1 MTPPQGAGRMVRGGR
16 VVVRVLAIWLLT
28 TGALNLLDELL
39 VGFEMTSWWQP
50 TVLALALGLLSAVV
64 WPLILRVALPIA
76 VFTLGVASY
85 LVLGTALLLVS
96 FAIPGVTIV
105 NLSTAV
111 GVAVVMSVVG
121 ALVSGLLGLDED
133 EIFFR
138 RTARRSGAT
147 DDTDDRPPGVVFL
160 QVDGLGHDTLRRALR
175 SGEMP
180 VFSRWLAEGSHRL
193 THWNTD
199 WSSQTGASV
208 CGILHGD
215 SSGILGFRWYEKDR
229 DHVMACSH
237 PEDAAE
243 IERRASDG
251 RGLLAVDG
259 AGHGNLFTGDAPY
272 VSLTMSAVPVL
283 SGRGRRGRHHVASG
297 YGYFAYFA
305 SPVNTLRTL
314 AGAVAEIVREL
325 RASITQRQ
333 RNVFP
338 RVHRGLWFPFVR
350 AGTNVIARDVV
361 VSAIIED
368 MFDGRAAVYADF
380 LGYDEVSH
388 YSGVERWDSLAV
400 LRDID
405 QHIGRIHRATQLAP
419 RRYHVVC
426 LSDHGQTQGWAFA
439 DRFDESVEELVGR
452 LCGAPD
458 TTRAAS
464 GRSEKGWQAGTVLA
478 EASGR
483 GFVANR
489 LRERVERVRAQ
500 EHAPHV
506 PEDVGR
512 VPRVAPGVVAVASG
526 HMAMVS
532 FTEHVGRVEL
542 ETIEREYPDLLP
554 GLVDHPG
561 IGFVLVRSTEF
572 GPVVLGRDGLHRL
585 ATGVVLGDDP
595 LADYGPH
602 AADLVRRVDGFGNCA
617 DIMINSRYDPATED
631 APPFEPHVGSHGGLG
646 GAQSRGF
653 LLHPAALPSP
663 EGEIVGAGE
672 LHRVLRGWLT
682 HLGHPVPEG
691 VRKELHSESPQNR

>member
-1 MTPPQGAGRMVRGGR
+1 MSPPEGAGRMVRGGR
-16 VVVRVLAIWLLT
+16 VLLRLIAVWVLT
-28 TGALNLLDELL
+28 TGALTLLDELL

-50 TVLALALGLLSAVV
+50 TVLALALGVLSAVV
-64 WPLILRVALPIA
+64 WPLILRVALPVA

-85 LVLGTALLLVS
+85 LVIGAALLLVS

-105 NLSTAV
+105 NLSTAI
-111 GVAVVMSVVG
+111 GVAIVMSVVG
-121 ALVSGLLGLDED
+121 ALVSGLLAIDED
-133 EIFFR
+133 EVFFR
-138 RTARRSGAT
+138 RAARRPGAT
-147 DDTDDRPPGVVFL
+147 SDTDDRPPGVLFL

-215 SSGILGFRWYEKDR
+215 SSDILGFRWYEKDG
-229 DHVMACSH
+229 DHVMACSN
-237 PEDAAE
+237 PLDAAE

-305 SPVNTLRTL
+305 SPVNALRTL
-314 AGAVAEIVREL
+314 GGAVAEIVREL

-333 RNVFP
+333 RKVFP

-361 VSAIIED
+361 VSAVIED
-368 MFDGRAAVYADF
+368 MFDGRACVYADF

-405 QHIGRIHRATQLAP
+405 QHIGRLHRATQLAP
-419 RRYHVVC
+419 RRYLVVC

-439 DRFDESVEELVGR
+439 DRFGESVEELVGR
-452 LCGAPD
+452 LCGAPG
-458 TTRAAS
+458 TAHGAT

-489 LRERVERVRAQ
+489 LRERVERVRA
-500 EHAPHV
+500 EEPAPHV
-506 PEDVGR
+506 AQDGR

-532 FTEHVGRVEL
+532 FTDHEGRVEL
-542 ETIEREYPDLLP
+542 ETIEREFPDLLP

-561 IGFVLVRSTEF
+561 IGFLLVRSAEF

-585 ATGVVLGDDP
+585 ATGVVLGEDP
-595 LADYGPH
+595 LAGYGPH
-602 AADLVRRVDGFGNCA
+602 AADLVRRVDTFGNCA
-617 DIMINSRYDPATED
+617 DLMINSRYDPATEE

-653 LLHPAALPSP
+653 LLHPAVLPAP
-663 EGEIVGAGE
+663 DHEIVGAGD

-682 HLGHPVPEG
+682 HLGHPVPDA
-691 VRKELHSESPQNR
+691 VRPADVPS

>member
-1 MTPPQGAGRMVRGGR
+1 MTPPEGAGRTVRGGR
-16 VVVRVLAIWLLT
+16 VLLRALAVWLLT
-28 TGALNLLDELL
+28 AGALVLLDALL
-39 VGFEMTSWWQP
+39 VGFAMSGWWQP
-50 TVLALALGLLSAVV
+50 TVLALALGVLSAVV
-64 WPLILRVALPIA
+64 WPLILRVALPVA
-76 VFTLGVASY
+76 LFTLGVASY
-85 LVLGTALLLVS
+85 LVIGAALLVVS
-96 FAIPGVTIV
+96 FAIPGVMIV

-121 ALVSGLLGLDED
+121 ALVSWLLGLDPD
-133 EIFFR
+133 ELFFR
-138 RTARRSGAT
+138 RAARRPGAT
-147 DDTDDRPPGVVFL
+147 SESDDRPPGIVFL
-160 QVDGLGHDTLRRALR
+160 QVDGLGHDTLCRALR

-180 VFSRWLAEGSHRL
+180 VFSRWLAAGSHLL

-215 SSGILGFRWYEKDR
+215 SSDILGFRWYEKDR
-229 DHVMACSH
+229 DHVMACSN

-259 AGHGNLFTGDAPY
+259 AAHGNLFTGDAPY

-283 SGRGRRGRHHVASG
+283 SGRGRRGRRVTASG

-305 SPVNTLRTL
+305 SPVNALRTF
-314 AGAVAEIVREL
+314 AGAVAEIFREL

-361 VSAIIED
+361 VSAVIED
-368 MFDGRAAVYADF
+368 MFDGRACVYVDF

-439 DRFDESVEELVGR
+439 DRFAESVEELVGR

-458 TTRAAS
+458 TTRAAA
-464 GRSEKGWQAGTVLA
+464 GRSEKGWQAGAVLA

-500 EHAPHV
+500 EHAPHIA
-506 PEDVGR
+506 EDAGR

-532 FTEHVGRVEL
+532 FTEHAGRVEL
-542 ETIEREYPDLLP
+542 ETIEREFPDLLP

-561 IGFVLVRSTEF
+561 IGFVLVRSAEF
-572 GPVVLGRDGLHRL
+572 GPVVLGRDGVHRL

-595 LADYGPH
+595 LAAYGPH
-602 AADLVRRVDGFGNCA
+602 AAELVRRVDGFGNCA
-617 DIMINSRYDPATED
+617 DLMINSRYDPATGD

-653 LLHPAALPSP
+653 LLHPVELPSP
-663 EGEIVGAGE
+663 EREIVGAE
-672 LHRVLRGWLT
+672 DLHGVLRGWLT
-682 HLGHPVPEG
+682 HLGHPAPDAPHPAAAP
-691 VRKELHSESPQNR
+691 RP